1 MPKSDF
7 IPTADNHFLVW
18 LDRFIANLSPRM
30 ADYALGDDDLAELKA
45 FITDFHHKIASAS
58 DAAAAAKQATADKND
73 SRQATESKIRALVR
87 RIKAHP
93 AYSSGQGDYLGVEG
107 PDISIDLSGAKPI
120 LSGVDQT
127 GGQVALSFSK
137 LKSDGINIYC
147 QREGDHDRLL
157 LARATVSPFLDHR
170 PLLATGK
177 PELRR
182 YSAIYMQK
190 DKEVGQFSDDLVVN
204 CAP

>member
-87 RIKAHP
+87 EK
-93 AYSSGQGDYLGVEG
+93 
-107 PDISIDLSGAKPI
+107 
-120 LSGVDQT
+120 
-127 GGQVALSFSK
+127 
-137 LKSDGINIYC
+137 
-147 QREGDHDRLL
+147 
-157 LARATVSPFLDHR
+157 
-170 PLLATGK
+170 
-177 PELRR
+177 
-182 YSAIYMQK
+182 
-190 DKEVGQFSDDLVVN
+190 
-204 CAP
+204 